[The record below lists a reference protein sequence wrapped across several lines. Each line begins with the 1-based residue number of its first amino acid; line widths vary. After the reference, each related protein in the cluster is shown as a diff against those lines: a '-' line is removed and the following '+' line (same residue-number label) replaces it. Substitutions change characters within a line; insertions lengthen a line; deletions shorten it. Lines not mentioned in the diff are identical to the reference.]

1 MFRPINKIS
10 DFRILSNDIIL
21 ESGKEEYFYMARQN
35 KIFKCYTSDEA
46 VRKAQKEKYQMASMK
61 EEK

>member
-46 VRKAQKEKYQMASMK
+46 VRKAQKEKY
-61 EEK
+61 